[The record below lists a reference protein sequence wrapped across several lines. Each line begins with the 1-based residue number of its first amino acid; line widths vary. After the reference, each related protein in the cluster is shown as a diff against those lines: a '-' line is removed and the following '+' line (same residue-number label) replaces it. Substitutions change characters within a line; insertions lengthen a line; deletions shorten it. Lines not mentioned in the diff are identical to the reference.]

1 MLFSTPIFLFYFLP
15 VAVAGYFLMPRAGR
29 NGWLLLFSC
38 GFFFWGAPRFFFV
51 IFASALLDYLLGS
64 RMSGCGARGRR
75 WLVAVSLLNNL
86 GILAYYKYT
95 NFVFENVN
103 ALFSFLGWHTFTWE
117 HVLLPIGVSFLVFEK
132 ITYIVDLYRGVA
144 EPAGSLV
151 RYLTYVFLFPKVL
164 AGPIVKYHDL
174 ASQLGERAVRFED
187 VYRGAV
193 RFAYGLFKKVFLADA
208 LGEYVDAVFALP
220 AGAVSTG
227 DAWLAA
233 LCFTMQIYMDFSSYS
248 DMAIGLA
255 RVFGFRLMENF
266 RLPYL
271 AGSFSEFWRR
281 WHISLSTWIRDYV
294 YIPLGGSREGTRRT
308 YRNLFLSFLASGL
321 WHGANWTFV
330 LWGVYHG
337 LFVILDRAVLGRW
350 QQRLPRAVCVAAAFF
365 FLLLGWILFRSP
377 DVGYALSYVG
387 RLFVYQPVAPALG
400 NFLLVGRPV
409 LAALGG
415 ALVLSFLP
423 GLLPRCS
430 WEAQGGRL
438 LWGGVGVCLLV
449 LALSKAVTA
458 TFHPFLYFRF

>member
-1 MLFSTPIFLFYFLP
+1 M
-15 VAVAGYFLMPRAGR
+15 
-29 NGWLLLFSC
+29 
-38 GFFFWGAPRFFFV
+38 
-51 IFASALLDYLLGS
+51 
-64 RMSGCGARGRR
+64 
-75 WLVAVSLLNNL
+75 
-86 GILAYYKYT
+86 
-95 NFVFENVN
+95 
-103 ALFSFLGWHTFTWE
+103 
-117 HVLLPIGVSFLVFEK
+117 PIGVSFLVFEK

-227 DAWLAA
+227 DAWLGA

-337 LFVILDRAVLGRW
+337 AFVILDRAVFGRW

-377 DVGYALSYVG
+377 DVGYALSYAG

-438 LWGGVGVCLLV
+438 LWGSAGVCLLV